1 MHPLFKK
8 PCQLGLYLL
17 MWLPVAAILAYL
29 LAGSGWLTSREA
41 VALAVPL
48 CAVYAF
54 VCLAAWYPCK
64 ATPLEH
70 SGFTKLLLTHAITA
84 AALGAFWTYQAKEF
98 AIALEH
104 FWPRFAGLDQ
114 RLVKDYA
121 LLWVTGALLYVMSVT
136 FHYVLLAERAS
147 REAQARALESR
158 VLARD
163 AELKALR
170 AQVNPHFLF
179 NCLHSI
185 SALTTADAAR
195 AREMCILLADFLR
208 TTLRLGGKEN
218 ITLEEELALVNSYL
232 AIEKVRF
239 GARVTMEEDVEKDV
253 TGVLIPPLL
262 LQPLVENA
270 IRHGIANLPEG
281 GVIRLS
287 AHRSNDAVTIQV
299 ENSFDPDSPSKLKTG
314 LGLDNIRQ
322 RLRTRYGDDA
332 SVSIRT
338 ENNSFLV
345 RLRLPAQVAEVKS
358 ETPAEA
364 RGEVR
369 ADVKVEVKII

>member
-1 MHPLFKK
+1 MHPLLKQ
-8 PCQLGLYLL
+8 PRQLGLYLL
-17 MWLPVAAILAYL
+17 MWLPVAAVLTYL
-29 LAGSGWLTSREA
+29 LAGSGGLTSREA
-41 VALAVPL
+41 VALAVPM

-64 ATPLEH
+64 ATPLEK
-70 SGFTKLLLTHAITA
+70 SGFVKLLLTHLTTA
-84 AALGAFWTYQAKEF
+84 AVLGAFWTYQAKEF
-98 AIALEH
+98 AIAWGH
-104 FWPRFAGLDQ
+104 FWPSFGGLDQ
-114 RLVKDYA
+114 RLTKFYP
-121 LLWVTGALLYVMSVT
+121 LLWVTGVLLYVMSVT
-136 FHYVLLAERAS
+136 FHYVLLAEQAS
-147 REAQARALESR
+147 REAQARALEAR

-208 TTLRLGGKEN
+208 TTLRLGGKET
-218 ITLEEELALVNSYL
+218 ITLEEELALVHGYL

-239 GARVTMEEDVEKDV
+239 GARVTMEEDVEKEV
-253 TGVLIPPLL
+253 IGVLIPPLL

-287 AHRSNDAVTIQV
+287 AHRSNDAVSIQV

-322 RLRTRYGDDA
+322 RLRARYGDDA

-345 RLRLPAQVAEVKS
+345 RLRLPAQVSEAKS
-358 ETPAEA
+358 GAGTEA
-364 RGEVR
+364 RAEVR
-369 ADVKVEVKII
+369 A